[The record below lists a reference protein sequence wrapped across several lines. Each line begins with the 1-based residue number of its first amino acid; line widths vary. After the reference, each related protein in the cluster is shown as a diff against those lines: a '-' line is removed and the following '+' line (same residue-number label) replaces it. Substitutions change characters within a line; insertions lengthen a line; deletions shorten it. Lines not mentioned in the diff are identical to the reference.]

1 MTRTRLLFAT
11 LLLLSQAVSG
21 GIYRWVDENGRVHFS
36 DRPVAEEA
44 EQVEIR
50 NSTPPSSGREARP
63 ATADERR
70 VKQQKLLDVYRQER
84 EEKAEARKKA
94 RQEEAEREKRCAYA
108 RDRLQRYRVSRIYE
122 PQADGG
128 RRFFSD
134 AERETAIANLEKQ
147 VRQSCE

>member
-94 RQEEAEREKRCAYA
+94 KQEEAEREKRCAYA

-122 PQADGG
+122 PQADGS
-128 RRFFSD
+128 RRFYSD